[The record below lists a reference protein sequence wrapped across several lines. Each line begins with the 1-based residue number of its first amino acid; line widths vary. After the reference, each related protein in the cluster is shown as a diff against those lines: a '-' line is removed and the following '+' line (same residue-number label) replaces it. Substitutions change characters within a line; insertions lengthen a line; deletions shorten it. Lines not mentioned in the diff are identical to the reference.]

1 MVKTEKNDVV
11 QASEDNS
18 LATLLVTTKQLT
30 ITRGSNATS
39 LQTNFV
45 ALMVV
50 ILEKDN
56 PRSTSTSEY
65 WKLTRTEERS
75 LMVISPILVGDKKAL
90 TPACSYSVLNYIS
103 VFFIHL
109 VSHF

>member
-18 LATLLVTTKQLT
+18 LATLLVTTKLLT
-30 ITRGSNATS
+30 SARGANATS

-56 PRSTSTSEY
+56 PR
-65 WKLTRTEERS
+65 
-75 LMVISPILVGDKKAL
+75 
-90 TPACSYSVLNYIS
+90 
-103 VFFIHL
+103 
-109 VSHF
+109 